1 VPGTFHQF
9 QPNVT
14 FKPLDNKLVRQAL
27 DFGIDRKRMVESIFL
42 GETTPESLPWLPSSP
57 AYEAAK
63 NTTYGFDL
71 DRAKSLLSQ
80 AGVSNLS
87 FDFLHNGATP
97 EYGQMAEIYN
107 GDMAKIGVTINIKV
121 LPTAQ
126 MLDAI
131 QKQTYNG
138 LYTLNDPWCSM
149 EPITLFTSSSSAQ
162 FRKNNAGYTNDRYTQ
177 MVRTVATEPDPAKR
191 KQQYSAL
198 NDFLLDEAFHM
209 PVTQSPGR
217 ILAAANVK
225 GIEHRQMDRFILTN
239 TFLA

>member
-1 VPGTFHQF
+1 MSTRVAIAVVVAIAAGPADA
-9 QPNVT
+9 
-14 FKPLDNKLVRQAL
+14 DNKSRAAELV
-27 DFGIDRKRMVESIFL
+27 
-42 GETTPESLPWLPSSP
+42 
-57 AYEAAK
+57 
-63 NTTYGFDL
+63 
-71 DRAKSLLSQ
+71 
-80 AGVSNLS
+80 
-87 FDFLHNGATP
+87 
-97 EYGQMAEIYN
+97 AE
-107 GDMAKIGVTINIKV
+107 G
-121 LPTAQ
+121 
-126 MLDAI
+126 
-131 QKQTYNG
+131 
-138 LYTLNDPWCSM
+138 
-149 EPITLFTSSSSAQ
+149 SAQ